1 MADTHINNGEVAMR
15 RSLLGSSFLTTLS
28 LLACA
33 GVAHAQGPAK
43 APWLDPSLPVEKRV
57 DDLISRMTPEEKAS
71 QLTNQS
77 RAIPRLGVPA
87 YNWWN
92 EALHGVARNGYATV
106 FPEPV
111 GLAATFDPAAI
122 KDMGVAIGTEARV
135 KFNMVERSG
144 SEHHIYQGL
153 DFWSPNINIF
163 RDPRWGR
170 GQETYGEDPYL
181 TGKMGTAFVQGM
193 QGDDPRYYRVIATAK
208 HYAVHSGPESTRHEV
223 DVKVSKHDEEDTYLP
238 AFRELVTEGK
248 VASVMC
254 AYNRINGQPACAS
267 DFLLTDQL
275 RNRWGFTGYVVSD
288 CDAIAD
294 IQRGHHFTKTLA
306 EAAAVSLK
314 HGVDNDCTQYNSPPD
329 VPADYALYHDAMKEG
344 LVTQQEVDTTL
355 RRLFT
360 ARMRLGLFDP
370 AASVR
375 YAQVSDDQL
384 NSPAHRALALK
395 LANESMVL
403 LKNNGVLP
411 VKPSVK
417 TIAVIG
423 PLADQVD
430 VLLGN
435 YNGQPIHPVTALD
448 GIRAAF
454 PNAKIVFEPGTNF
467 LRVATTVPAT
477 ALSGP
482 DGQPGLKA
490 EFWAKPDFAGAPQV
504 TRTDAIVNLDRDM
517 SPVLDSHTMS
527 SRWTGFV
534 TAPETG
540 EFNIGLSGSDAKLW
554 VDGNLMVENGERQR
568 TPQMKAMHFEK
579 GHRYAIRIDQ
589 APGKGPVIHLVWEPV
604 VQNPL
609 NRAVEAAKN
618 ADLVVAV
625 AGISSALEGEEMKV
639 DVPGFQGGDR
649 TSLDMPADE
658 ENLLKAVKATGKPMA
673 LVLMNGS
680 ALSVNWA
687 AANVDAIID
696 AWYPGEQGGT
706 AIGQTLAGVN
716 NPSGRLP
723 VTFYTGVGELPPFE
737 DYSMKGRTYRYFT
750 GKPLYAFGHGLSYT
764 RFAYATPKLST
775 AKLKAGGTLGVDA
788 TVRNAGAVAGDEVV
802 QLYLGFPKV
811 PGAPIRAMRGF
822 TRVHLAPG
830 ESRSVHFD
838 LSPRD
843 LSSVTEAGDRV
854 VAAGG
859 YTLTIGGGQPGT
871 GAAGATAM
879 FAIEG
884 TSKLAE

>member
-1 MADTHINNGEVAMR
+1 
-15 RSLLGSSFLTTLS
+15 
-28 LLACA
+28 
-33 GVAHAQGPAK
+33 
-43 APWLDPSLPVEKRV
+43 
-57 DDLISRMTPEEKAS
+57 
-71 QLTNQS
+71 
-77 RAIPRLGVPA
+77 
-87 YNWWN
+87 
-92 EALHGVARNGYATV
+92 
-106 FPEPV
+106 
-111 GLAATFDPAAI
+111 
-122 KDMGVAIGTEARV
+122 
-135 KFNMVERSG
+135 
-144 SEHHIYQGL
+144 
-153 DFWSPNINIF
+153 
-163 RDPRWGR
+163 
-170 GQETYGEDPYL
+170 
-181 TGKMGTAFVQGM
+181 
-193 QGDDPRYYRVIATAK
+193 VI
-208 HYAVHSGPESTRHEV
+208 R
-223 DVKVSKHDEEDTYLP
+223 
-238 AFRELVTEGK
+238 
-248 VASVMC
+248 
-254 AYNRINGQPACAS
+254 
-267 DFLLTDQL
+267 
-275 RNRWGFTGYVVSD
+275 
-288 CDAIAD
+288 
-294 IQRGHHFTKTLA
+294 
-306 EAAAVSLK
+306 
-314 HGVDNDCTQYNSPPD
+314 
-329 VPADYALYHDAMKEG
+329 
-344 LVTQQEVDTTL
+344 
-355 RRLFT
+355 
-360 ARMRLGLFDP
+360 
-370 AASVR
+370 
-375 YAQVSDDQL
+375 
-384 NSPAHRALALK
+384 
-395 LANESMVL
+395 
-403 LKNNGVLP
+403 
-411 VKPSVK
+411 
-417 TIAVIG
+417 
-423 PLADQVD
+423 
-430 VLLGN
+430 
-435 YNGQPIHPVTALD
+435 
-448 GIRAAF
+448 
-454 PNAKIVFEPGTNF
+454 
-467 LRVATTVPAT
+467 
-477 ALSGP
+477 
-482 DGQPGLKA
+482 
-490 EFWAKPDFAGAPQV
+490 
-504 TRTDAIVNLDRDM
+504 
-517 SPVLDSHTMS
+517 
-527 SRWTGFV
+527 
-534 TAPETG
+534 
-540 EFNIGLSGSDAKLW
+540 
-554 VDGNLMVENGERQR
+554 
-568 TPQMKAMHFEK
+568 
-579 GHRYAIRIDQ
+579 
-589 APGKGPVIHLVWEPV
+589 LVWEPV

-871 GAAGATAM
+871 GAAGATAT